1 MQPINNEKNINILIK
16 KNYNDFDSVEQDI
29 RSILLKYPKFRVG
42 TWMSRIS
49 GKQLLVLTGF
59 LPILFNGGK
68 FGIPLLIG
76 FTYDYPISPPEI
88 ICNISE
94 GMEIVKNHPEV
105 DENGVIRKVGNEWNP
120 SSDLL
125 MVLESLANSFG
136 RNPPVRQAQNSHIT
150 TPQGYPITA
159 STSSIQPNPNNN
171 FRNPSCSLTSS
182 QFVNSTY
189 SSSPY
194 CQPRNISLQPQYQ
207 PISSYGQ
214 SVTNKP
220 PYSQEMPSF
229 NPSLQS
235 SSNYNYQNHL
245 TPINPSAQ
253 PQCQSFNTTLFQ
265 SSVPADVVQNT
276 SFPSINSSF
285 SGPQQQMY
293 YSSFPNTT
301 TSTNSITT
309 YPLQSQEQNV
319 QVNGCIKK
327 PGDDPYLNNYKPIT
341 KVNPPSFLSMPNH
354 YMTQQEVENKLSSDH
369 LKDEEKI
376 QKEEE
381 ESEEILHKE
390 EEERRKKENEIIQ
403 KKKLQKKINEINK
416 AINETSCWIENNSCE
431 EIDPQKILLQKTT
444 SSERNKMKS
453 ISQCMAVDD
462 CIEILNDATKNKVM
476 SIEDALEQLKK
487 ITSIQ
492 FHAKYCIT
500 E

>member
-16 KNYNDFDSVEQDI
+16 KNYNNFDSVEQDI
-29 RSILLKYPKFRVG
+29 RSIHVKYPQFRVD
-42 TWMSRIS
+42 TWTSRIS

-59 LPILFNGGK
+59 LPILFNGRK

-76 FTYDYPISPPEI
+76 FPYDYPLSPPEI

-94 GMEIVKNHPEV
+94 GMEIVKKHPEV
-105 DENGVIRKVGNEWNP
+105 DENGVIRKVGDEWNP

-136 RNPPVRQAQNSHIT
+136 RYPPVRQAQNSHLT

-159 STSSIQPNPNNN
+159 STSSIQPNPHNN
-171 FRNPSCSLTSS
+171 FRNSSCSLTSS
-182 QFVNSTY
+182 QFVNS
-189 SSSPY
+189 SSPY
-194 CQPRNISLQPQYQ
+194 CQQRITSLQQQYQ
-207 PISSYGQ
+207 PNSYGQ
-214 SVTNKP
+214 FIINKP
-220 PYSQEMPSF
+220 PYSQEMSSF
-229 NPSLQS
+229 NPSLQP
-235 SSNYNYQNHL
+235 SSNYNYPNHL
-245 TPINPSAQ
+245 TSINPSAQ
-253 PQCQSFNTTLFQ
+253 PQYQPFNTTLFQ

-276 SFPSINSSF
+276 SFPSLNSSF

-293 YSSFPNTT
+293 YNSFPNTT
-301 TSTNSITT
+301 TSTNPITT

-327 PGDDPYLNNYKPIT
+327 PGDDPYLANYNPIT
-341 KVNPPSFLSMPNH
+341 KVNPPPFLSMPNH
-354 YMTQQEVENKLSSDH
+354 YMIQPEVENKLTSGC
-369 LKDEEKI
+369 LTDEEKI

-381 ESEEILHKE
+381 SEEILHE

-416 AINETSCWIENNSCE
+416 AISEISCWIENNSCE
-431 EIDPQKILLQKTT
+431 EIDPQKILLQKKT
-444 SSERNKMKS
+444 SGERNKMKS

-462 CIEILNDATKNKVM
+462 CIEILNDATKNKVI